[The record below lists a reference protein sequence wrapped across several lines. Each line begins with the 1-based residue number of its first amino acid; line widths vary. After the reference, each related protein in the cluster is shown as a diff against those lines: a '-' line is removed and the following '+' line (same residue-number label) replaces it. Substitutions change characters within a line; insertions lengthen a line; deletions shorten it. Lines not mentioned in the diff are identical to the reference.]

1 MKGRKKE
8 EEARES
14 EVKKLGGKRRRK
26 EKVDVGGRGTVKVVT
41 VYTVTFEKLNEGI
54 TNGRKEVFSIVQQ
67 SEKKNVQYKM
77 VQTITICIFN
87 CHSHFHL

>member
-41 VYTVTFEKLNEGI
+41 VYTVTFEK
-54 TNGRKEVFSIVQQ
+54 
-67 SEKKNVQYKM
+67 
-77 VQTITICIFN
+77 
-87 CHSHFHL
+87 